1 MVFGWFSRKPKEV
14 SQNYKLP
21 NNVQA
26 AYDDFV
32 RKEEAKKKKEEEK
45 LRKAKEKEEEK
56 RKKEEE
62 KRKKEEEKLRI
73 AKEKQERKEAEL
85 APARLHRRWRED
97 PNWKGVVDVNTE
109 GDLLDRYNNKEAL
122 TPDEYKKVDKILDKA
137 RKQKNKNNDARAN
150 AMNRLIA
157 QGVDPEQ
164 AYDDTRHFTE
174 APELSRVGQAIDKF
188 NDSKWGQSK
197 IGKAIVNF
205 HTKHGDAATIGA
217 GAAALGL
224 TALAGYGL
232 YKGVKKLFGKKKEQ
246 PKPKIDL
253 GVVPGQAAY
262 NTMPAR
268 QDQKSYPYP
277 FPMQDPNYKLPPG
290 YADITQ
296 KDVSDY
302 LAYLKTQG
310 A

>member
-14 SQNYKLP
+14 SQNYTLP
-21 NNVQA
+21 NNVQD

-45 LRKAKEKEEEK
+45 LRKKKEKEEEK

-62 KRKKEEEKLRI
+62 KLRKD
-73 AKEKQERKEAEL
+73 KEKQERKEAEL

-97 PNWKGVVDVNTE
+97 PNWKGVVDVDTE

-122 TPDEYKKVDKILDKA
+122 TPDEYKKVDKILEKA

-150 AMNRLIA
+150 AMDRLIA

-164 AYDDTRHFTE
+164 AYDDTKHFTE